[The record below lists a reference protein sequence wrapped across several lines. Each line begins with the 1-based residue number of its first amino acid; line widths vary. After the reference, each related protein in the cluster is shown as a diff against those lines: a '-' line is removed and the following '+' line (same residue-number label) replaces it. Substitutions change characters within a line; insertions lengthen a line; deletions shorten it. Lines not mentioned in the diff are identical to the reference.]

1 MSLITRCPAC
11 ATQFKVVPEQ
21 LKLSDG
27 WVRCGHCSDVF
38 DATRYLQGQA
48 PEAAQPKPPATQQ
61 APVSFNRERSV
72 KPRLRRDPS
81 TPAQTVAS
89 SSPVVPDAVVAINP
103 ETDVARRQANDSDSD
118 LPPHA
123 PDRPR
128 NTDPSPSRDVGPPT
142 PTPDPLHPATA
153 APVDRNAAP
162 ASDFQIELERFA
174 ADQAKPPAANPRFVS
189 VNTAAHSQ
197 PKLPSPSLPLTPP
210 PLAPLVPSSPSPQQ
224 APPAA
229 KDVLP
234 LPDTPEGGLSASE
247 PGFVR
252 QARQRA
258 FWRSPSV
265 RALLTLVVLLLSAV
279 LVGQWALHERD
290 RLAARHPDW
299 QPLLARLCEPL
310 GCTIGAVRDL
320 QAVVIESATLTRRI
334 GDFYSFDLVLKN
346 TSTTALAVPALEL
359 SLTDAADTV
368 VSRRVF
374 LPDELAGV
382 PPLLPPQSTVP
393 VSLRLSLSVGEL
405 SMAGYRALVFY
416 P

>member
-48 PEAAQPKPPATQQ
+48 PGAVQPKPSATQQ
-61 APVSFNRERSV
+61 APVSFNRERPV
-72 KPRLRRDPS
+72 KPRLRREPS
-81 TPAQTVAS
+81 TAAQTVAP
-89 SSPVVPDAVVAINP
+89 SSPVAPDAAIALRP
-103 ETDVARRQANDSDSD
+103 KTDAVRRQANDSDSD

-123 PDRPR
+123 PDLRR

-142 PTPDPLHPATA
+142 PTPDPLHPEAA
-153 APVDRNAAP
+153 APLDRDAAP

-174 ADQAKPPAANPRFVS
+174 ADQAKPSAANPRVVS
-189 VNTAAHSQ
+189 VNTAVYSQ
-197 PKLPSPSLPLTPP
+197 PKPPSP
-210 PLAPLVPSSPSPQQ
+210 SPSPQQ
-224 APPAA
+224 APLAAEDILPPPA
-229 KDVLP
+229 
-234 LPDTPEGGLSASE
+234 DTPAGRLAASE

-252 QARQRA
+252 QARRRA
-258 FWRSPSV
+258 FWRSPGV
-265 RALLTLVVLLLSAV
+265 RALLTLVALLLSAV

-290 RLAARHPDW
+290 RLATRHPDW

-368 VSRRVF
+368 ISRRVF
-374 LPDELAGV
+374 LPDELPGV

-405 SMAGYRALVFY
+405 PMAGYRALVFY